1 MRKSLLILY
10 SIIYILYFAPKAQ
23 AIYDPLSVPNNKV
36 GVHIL
41 STDEV
46 GNAAK
51 LVNASGGD
59 WGYVT
64 VPIQP
69 GDRDKIKWQAFMH
82 ECRNLHIIPI
92 IRITT
97 IPLGGTWIEGRDT
110 DLVDFA
116 NFLTELDWPASNHY
130 IVLFNEVNQSEEWG
144 GIVDP
149 GAYARIVKNASS
161 IFKSR
166 SPDFFILGPALDSAL
181 PNSDTSMSAAT
192 YLKAMENADPGVWEY
207 FDGWASHSYPNPGF
221 AASPS
226 KTGWTSIVSY
236 RTETATLSV
245 AAKPVFITE
254 TGWDITAVPPARL
267 ESYWR
272 QAWSIWNNDPVVV
285 AVTPF
290 VLSGGDQFR
299 ALSLIDTSGNK
310 SASYLA
316 LENLAK
322 TKGEPRVGQTEVL
335 ESNSP
340 TLATVSGQAQI
351 HQTPDF
357 LLKIEN
363 FFRKLFN
370 LLPRGYIQVVGNT
383 IEIEVAGDKNTWSQG
398 LSGRESLAENHGLF
412 FVFPV
417 KHVPQFWM
425 KDMNFAIDMIWID
438 GKEIIDIT
446 ASAPVPE
453 PGSSLPTF
461 SPSGQVDKVLEV
473 PAGYAESHNIQIGD
487 SVSYIY

>member
-1 MRKSLLILY
+1 MYLLRV
-10 SIIYILYFAPKAQ
+10 Q
-23 AIYDPLSVPNNKV
+23 
-36 GVHIL
+36 
-41 STDEV
+41 
-46 GNAAK
+46 
-51 LVNASGGD
+51 
-59 WGYVT
+59 
-64 VPIQP
+64 
-69 GDRDKIKWQAFMH
+69 R
-82 ECRNLHIIPI
+82 
-92 IRITT
+92 
-97 IPLGGTWIEGRDT
+97 
-110 DLVDFA
+110 
-116 NFLTELDWPASNHY
+116 
-130 IVLFNEVNQSEEWG
+130 VLRQVF
-144 GIVDP
+144 
-149 GAYARIVKNASS
+149 KN
-161 IFKSR
+161 
-166 SPDFFILGPALDSAL
+166 
-181 PNSDTSMSAAT
+181 
-192 YLKAMENADPGVWEY
+192 
-207 FDGWASHSYPNPGF
+207 
-221 AASPS
+221 
-226 KTGWTSIVSY
+226 
-236 RTETATLSV
+236 
-245 AAKPVFITE
+245 
-254 TGWDITAVPPARL
+254 
-267 ESYWR
+267 
-272 QAWSIWNNDPVVV
+272 
-285 AVTPF
+285 
-290 VLSGGDQFR
+290 
-299 ALSLIDTSGNK
+299 
-310 SASYLA
+310 LA